1 MKFIA
6 ALLTIAAAIDLQGTD
21 ELASDVNTL
30 AQDATQGLPDSWI
43 AIDDVFYDLNDPDNA
58 GAIEQCGHILDT
70 ELFDECRFEYE
81 CLNVEMTSLCCFSQV
96 IDCTPQDQKLL
107 YGAEMDSYLRTI

>member
-30 AQDATQGLPDSWI
+30 AQDATQGRPDFFISPDGI
-43 AIDDVFYDLNDPDNA
+43 SYDLNDPDNA

-70 ELFDECRFEYE
+70 ELFDECRIEYDCNNGE
-81 CLNVEMTSLCCFSQV
+81 LTLFCCFSEV
-96 IDCTPQDQKLL
+96 IDCTPEEMKLL
-107 YGAEMDSYLRTI
+107 FGAGMDEYII